1 MRDIMNEFWYLIIA
15 AISSILALFIIAK
28 LLGKKQIAQ
37 LNFVDYIVGISIG
50 SIAAEMATD
59 INDKPMYYYLIAL
72 LIYFLFD
79 FIVTIIER
87 KSPCLKHF
95 FKGGPLTV
103 IYDGEVDYK
112 VLKRS
117 KLDINDLLTLARTQ
131 GYFDLSDIA
140 YAIFENDGKLSIL
153 PKSSKRPTVAEDLNI
168 EEKPASLPIYLI
180 IDGLISW
187 SSLREIKKD
196 KSWLFSKLGV
206 EKKSQLKSIILAI
219 YDEEKDSI
227 ITTYK

>member
-1 MRDIMNEFWYLIIA
+1 MRDMMNEFWYLIIVA
-15 AISSILALFIIAK
+15 VSSILALFIIAK

-37 LNFVDYIVGISIG
+37 LNFVDYIIGISIG

-87 KSPCLKHF
+87 KSPSLKHF
-95 FKGGPLTV
+95 FKGRPLTV

-196 KSWLFSKLGV
+196 KNWLFSKLGV
-206 EKKSQLKSIILAI
+206 EKKSQLKNIILAI